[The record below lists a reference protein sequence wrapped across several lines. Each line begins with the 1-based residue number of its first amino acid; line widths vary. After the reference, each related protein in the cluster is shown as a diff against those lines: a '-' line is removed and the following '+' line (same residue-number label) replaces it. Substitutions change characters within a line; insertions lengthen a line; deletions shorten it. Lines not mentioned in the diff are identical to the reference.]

1 MVAPIILSILVGAAI
16 AQRFKVLALV
26 PAIVVTLLFAL
37 VGTLAS
43 AHASWTIPLTA
54 VTVIIGLQI
63 GYLLGLVVRHL
74 VLSTRAGRPGPA
86 SPTSSLPP
94 QWRAH

>member
-1 MVAPIILSILVGAAI
+1 MVAPVILSILVGAAI

-26 PAIVVTLLFAL
+26 PAIVVTLLFEL

-43 AHASWTIPLTA
+43 AHASWTTPLTA

-63 GYLLGLVVRHL
+63 GYLLGLAVRHL
-74 VLSTRAGRPGPA
+74 VLPTHADRPGTA